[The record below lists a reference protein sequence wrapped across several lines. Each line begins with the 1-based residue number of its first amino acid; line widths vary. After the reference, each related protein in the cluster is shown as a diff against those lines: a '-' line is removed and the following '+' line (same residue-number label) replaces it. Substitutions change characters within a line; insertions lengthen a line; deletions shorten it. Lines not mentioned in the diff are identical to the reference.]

1 MRLVRGS
8 SWMWAQ
14 AFIAVSSLSVLVPV
28 EAADL
33 RERKPVTSDP
43 SQEGQ
48 ARSGG
53 SKVPQI
59 ALAGTSV
66 LVLDLGTNEI
76 LRTERPARTVL
87 VGSSDVL
94 EASAINEK
102 TIALTAKAAG
112 STNLIILDEDGV
124 EFFRRTV
131 QVGPPPEPPSPPPEP
146 APPPP
151 PPQKPIVVYSGETV
165 RTYLCQPTCNLP
177 PDAAPTTSVT
187 PQ

>member
-8 SWMWAQ
+8 SWMWART
-14 AFIAVSSLSVLVPV
+14 FVVVSSLSVLVPV

-33 RERKPVTSDP
+33 RERKPVTSGP

-48 ARSGG
+48 ASPGG
-53 SKVPQI
+53 SEV
-59 ALAGTSV
+59 AEMARAGTSV

-102 TIALTAKAAG
+102 TIALTA
-112 STNLIILDEDGV
+112 
-124 EFFRRTV
+124 
-131 QVGPPPEPPSPPPEP
+131 
-146 APPPP
+146 
-151 PPQKPIVVYSGETV
+151 
-165 RTYLCQPTCNLP
+165 
-177 PDAAPTTSVT
+177 
-187 PQ
+187 